1 MQDVIVSTT
10 ESLNLA
16 SLKMVHDELVAT
28 IEQSATRLEQF
39 SQDRNNG
46 ELLQNC
52 IDGIK
57 QIRGTLSLIQMKG
70 VDLLA
75 DELLNHITD
84 ITLGDD
90 PTTTHRLD
98 LLTASF
104 FILPRYLEYCAQ
116 TSRSMAMLL
125 IPHINDLRQARKV
138 SLLPES
144 YYCPMEIIKVNR
156 KGRAAPQNL
165 PEDYNQLVR
174 RLRHMYQTGL
184 LNVLKNVQIKASLGM
199 MIRSLE
205 RLESISQGSNLS
217 NLWWLAATT
226 FAAIVEK
233 KMDLSKSRRMLFSAL
248 DREIKRFQFEG
259 SSVLQ
264 RDIDPALQKELL
276 YILALSRS
284 AQERSKEVITAFG
297 VRPLA
302 YSDAELAR
310 EMEFLRGPS
319 ANTISSMVAV
329 LRDELHST
337 KNILE
342 RAAQGGAELL
352 NESPELLET
361 LKKVADILKV
371 VGLVS
376 PSNSLRAEIEKLL
389 RWKATKASVSPD
401 ELLGVADTLLYVE
414 STIAG
419 LGNANLSDEKVAQ
432 INALSRDAAMSNN
445 QIAEA
450 EKIVIDEAEAGLV
463 LVKRGLSSFAES
475 NYDKGHIHNIV
486 GTLDSVRGGMFVL
499 GLPRAAKVIA
509 GCIRFVEE
517 ELLQNEQHPAVQH
530 LLETFADA
538 IISLE
543 YYLDSIKLDKKS
555 DTSVLQ
561 IAEESLQA
569 LGYKV

>member
-1 MQDVIVSTT
+1 MSTT

-28 IEQSATRLEQF
+28 IEQSASRLEQF
-39 SQDRNNG
+39 AQDRNNG

-52 IDGIK
+52 IEGIK

-70 VDLLA
+70 VDVLA
-75 DELLNHITD
+75 DELLNHILE

-90 PTTTHRLD
+90 PTTSQRLD
-98 LLTASF
+98 LLSASF

-125 IPHINDLRQARKV
+125 IPHINDLKLARKV
-138 SLLPES
+138 PPLPES
-144 YYCPMEIIKVNR
+144 FYCPVDILKVSR
-156 KGRAAPQNL
+156 KGKAIANL

-184 LNVLKNVQIKASLGM
+184 LNVLKNVQIKGSLGM
-199 MIRSLE
+199 MIRALD

-217 NLWWLAATT
+217 NLWWLASAT
-226 FAAIVEK
+226 FSALVEK
-233 KMDLSKSRRMLFSAL
+233 KMELTKTRRLLFSAI

-259 SSVLQ
+259 AAVLQ
-264 RDIDPALQKELL
+264 RDIEPALQKELL

-284 AQERSKEVITAFG
+284 THEKSQAVLTAFG
-297 VRPLA
+297 MRQLS
-302 YSDAELAR
+302 YSETELVR

-319 ANTISSMVAV
+319 VNTISSMVTV
-329 LRDELHST
+329 LRDELQST

-342 RAAQGGAELL
+342 RAALGGAELL
-352 NESPELLET
+352 NETPELLET
-361 LKKVADILKV
+361 LKRVADILKV

-376 PSNSLRAEIEKLL
+376 PSNSLKTEIDKLT
-389 RWKATKASVSPD
+389 RWKTTKAQISSD
-401 ELLGVADTLLYVE
+401 ELIAVADTLLYVE

-419 LGNANLSDEKVAQ
+419 LSNANLSDEKVAQ
-432 INALSRDAAMSNN
+432 INALSRDAAMANN

-463 LVKRGLSSFAES
+463 LVKRGLSSFVES
-475 NYDKGHIHNIV
+475 NYDKGHIINIV
-486 GTLDSVRGGMFVL
+486 STLDSVRGGMFVL
-499 GLPRAAKVIA
+499 GLPRAAKVLA
-509 GCIRFVEE
+509 GCMSFVEQ
-517 ELLQNEQHPAVQH
+517 ELMQNEQHPAIQH

-543 YYLDSIKLDKKS
+543 YYLDSIKLDKKA

>member
-1 MQDVIVSTT
+1 MSTT

-28 IEQSATRLEQF
+28 IEQSASRLEQF
-39 SQDRNNG
+39 AQDRNNG

-75 DELLNHITD
+75 DELLNHILE

-90 PTTTHRLD
+90 PHTTQRLD
-98 LLTASF
+98 LLSASF

-125 IPHINDLRQARKV
+125 IPHINDLRLARKV
-138 SLLPES
+138 PPLPES

-156 KGRAAPQNL
+156 KGQGAAVNL

-184 LNVLKNVQIKASLGM
+184 LNVLKNIQVKGSLGM
-199 MIRSLE
+199 MIRALD
-205 RLESISQGSNLS
+205 RLESITQGTSLG
-217 NLWWLAATT
+217 NLWWMASTT
-226 FAAIVEK
+226 YTALVEK
-233 KMDLSKSRRMLFSAL
+233 KMELTKTRRLLFSAI

-259 SSVLQ
+259 SAVLQ
-264 RDIDPALQKELL
+264 REIDPALQKELL

-284 AQERSKEVITAFG
+284 AQEKSKAVLAAYG
-297 VRPLA
+297 VKPLGF
-302 YSDAELAR
+302 SEAELIR

-319 ANTISSMVAV
+319 ANTISSMVTV

-342 RAAQGGAELL
+342 RAALGGAELL
-352 NESPELLET
+352 NETPELLDT

-376 PSNSLRAEIEKLL
+376 PSNSLKTEIDKLT
-389 RWKATKASVSPD
+389 RWKATKAQISPD
-401 ELLGVADTLLYVE
+401 ELIAVADTLLYVE

-432 INALSRDAAMSNN
+432 INALSRDAAMANN

-463 LVKRGLSSFAES
+463 LVKRGLSSFVES
-475 NYDKGHIHNIV
+475 NYDKGHIHNIA
-486 GTLDSVRGGMFVL
+486 GTLDAVRGGMFVL
-499 GLPRAAKVIA
+499 GLPRAAKVLA
-509 GCIRFVEE
+509 GCMQFVED
-517 ELLQNEQHPAVQH
+517 ELLKNELHPALQH
-530 LLETFADA
+530 MLETFADA

-543 YYLDSIKLDKKS
+543 YYLDSLKLDKKA